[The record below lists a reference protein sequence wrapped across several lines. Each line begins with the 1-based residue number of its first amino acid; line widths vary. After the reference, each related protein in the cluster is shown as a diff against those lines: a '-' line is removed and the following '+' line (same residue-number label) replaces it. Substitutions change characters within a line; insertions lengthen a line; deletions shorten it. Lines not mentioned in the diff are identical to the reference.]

1 MSMDRVLDFPS
12 VKDFPE
18 LVNGVYDFSIEGF
31 TETQLGKGKLAALR
45 LNLRVTAP
53 ASDANLPWNE
63 NYFLGSEGDPDGT
76 DPQKLSE
83 ASGMR
88 NLRRLG
94 RACGL
99 DMDQRWGQ
107 QALVNAIIA
116 STGFTGHIGAS
127 SSKKEIAAAKAENRP
142 IKLFSNIDRYYK
154 LGEVPAKHDGP
165 ATASSYSGP
174 SPQANG
180 AAGTARPA
188 AVATATARPAA
199 PTAAALPAGFSI
211 EE

>member
-83 ASGMR
+83 SSGMR
-88 NLRRLG
+88 SLRRLG

-165 ATASSYSGP
+165 ATAS
-174 SPQANG
+174 QANG
-180 AAGTARPA
+180 AAGTAKPAPVATVARAAAPA
-188 AVATATARPAA
+188 AAV
-199 PTAAALPAGFSI
+199 LPAGFSI